1 MYITLDA
8 GRLIEVTTRLTPDTI
23 GTVYSKGML
32 SKIEWLIQM
41 EVGNEI
47 KFIVER
53 RDMTSG
59 IGENLSTNKNRLCHS
74 TFYFAGKTISN

>member
-8 GRLIEVTTRLTPDTI
+8 GRLIEVTTRFTPDTI
-23 GTVYSKGML
+23 GTVYSKVML
-32 SKIEWLIQM
+32 SKIERMIQM
-41 EVGNEI
+41 EVGIGIE
-47 KFIVER
+47 FILEG

-74 TFYFAGKTISN
+74 SAKSFRIG